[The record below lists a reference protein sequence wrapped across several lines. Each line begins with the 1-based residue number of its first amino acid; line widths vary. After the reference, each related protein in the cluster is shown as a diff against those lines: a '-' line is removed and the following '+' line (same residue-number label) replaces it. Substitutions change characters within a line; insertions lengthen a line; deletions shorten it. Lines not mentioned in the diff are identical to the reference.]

1 MTENSLVNEKSIL
14 SNYPDVLNVEQVR
27 EILGIGRN
35 LAYQLLLTKQISA
48 KKLGHNWIIAKSNL
62 IKFILSEDNNARN
75 GNV

>member
-1 MTENSLVNEKSIL
+1 MENNIL

-35 LAYQLLLTKQISA
+35 LAYQLISTNKITA

-62 IKFILSEDNNARN
+62 IKFILSEDNNDCDN
-75 GNV
+75 ISTT